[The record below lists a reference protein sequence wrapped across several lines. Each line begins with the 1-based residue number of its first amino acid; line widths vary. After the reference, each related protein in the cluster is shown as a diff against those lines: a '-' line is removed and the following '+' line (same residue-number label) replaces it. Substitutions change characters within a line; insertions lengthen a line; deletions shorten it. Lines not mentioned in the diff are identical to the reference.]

1 MPWYFYQRSWGISV
15 PALASRLQE
24 AHAEGDRWPG
34 SQAAEEEQLEFIC
47 RRLNKGPLAE
57 RDAADISRCV
67 YATCRVCHRY
77 IRNRRAL
84 AHGRFAIFES
94 LK

>member
-1 MPWYFYQRSWGISV
+1 MPWYFYQRSCGLSV

-24 AHAEGDRWPG
+24 AHAEGYRWHG
-34 SQAAEEEQLEFIC
+34 SQ
-47 RRLNKGPLAE
+47 
-57 RDAADISRCV
+57 AADISRCV
-67 YATCRVCHRY
+67 YATCWVCHRY

-84 AHGRFAIFES
+84 AHGRFAIVEP